1 MRLGPTLFLRCIN
14 DTCNHL
20 FKSRSYLSGNTYGS
34 RVYSDSKVSSPMLPK
49 ETDYS
54 KCPNCGVF
62 ARNEDLKQRIEREE
76 YLFLVE
82 DDPSDSD
89 QNVSYLVDL
98 TIDEYV
104 ELLQKTD
111 FIEDKEEEIHIR
123 FLLMFKFNDRIRNRK
138 RIFNNQ
144 YERGIHEENLVFLI
158 ENLDTSIEENK
169 LLKAEF
175 LRNLRRFDESLAIL
189 ETIKDEDIDFV
200 VNQIKNKCEIKSY
213 LTFELILPDE

>member
-1 MRLGPTLFLRCIN
+1 MILGPTLFLRCIN

-20 FKSRSYLSGNTYGS
+20 FKSSSYQSGNTFGS
-34 RVYSDSKVSSPMLPK
+34 RVYSDGKVYSPMLPK
-49 ETDYS
+49 ETEYS
-54 KCPNCGVF
+54 KCPNCSVF
-62 ARNEDLKQRIEREE
+62 ARNEDLKKRIERSEDI
-76 YLFLVE
+76 FLVE
-82 DDPSDSD
+82 DNYSESDP
-89 QNVSYLVDL
+89 NISYLVDL

-104 ELLQKTD
+104 ELLHTTD
-111 FIEDKEEEIHIR
+111 FIEDKAEEIHIR

-144 YERGIHEENLVFLI
+144 YEQNIHEENLVYLI
-158 ENLDTSIEENK
+158 ENLDISIEENK

-189 ETIKDEDIDFV
+189 ETIEDEEFDFV
-200 VNQIKNKCEIKSY
+200 VNQIKKKCNIKSY